1 MHNFSIYNVEILNIG
16 LFDKYQI
23 GMKCIKDRLSK
34 SNLSDRNCIAIQ
46 NQNQN
51 QMLKHPYI

>member
-1 MHNFSIYNVEILNIG
+1 MNI
-16 LFDKYQI
+16 FDTYQI

-46 NQNQN
+46 NQTY
-51 QMLKHPYI
+51 LDRYSIESG